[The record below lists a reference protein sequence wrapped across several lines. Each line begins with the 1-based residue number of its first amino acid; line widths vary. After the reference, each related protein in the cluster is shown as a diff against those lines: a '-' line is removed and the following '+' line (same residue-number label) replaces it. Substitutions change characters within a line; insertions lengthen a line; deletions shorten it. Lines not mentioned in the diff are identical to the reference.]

1 LIIFLVFLIFNKTVF
16 MQLILRSFELKLKHT
31 FTISRESYSTQPTLI
46 VELKEGEFSGY
57 GEATSNPY
65 YGITVSKMINDL
77 EKLQSVIESVSD
89 ETPKEFWS
97 KMYSHLKENMF
108 ALCALDLAYNDL
120 YARKKGKKLYKL
132 WGYNTSNNPLTDYTI
147 GIASIEKMITKMQEL
162 PWPIY
167 KIKLGTK
174 EDIKIITELRKH
186 TDAVFRVDAN
196 CGWTVDETINNA
208 IELKKLGV
216 EFIEQPM
223 KADDWNAHK
232 IVYQNSVLPII
243 ADESCQVEA
252 DVAKCNN
259 HFHGVNVK
267 LVKCGGLTSARR
279 MLMQARELGMKTMVG
294 CMTESSVGISAIA
307 HLLPLLD
314 YVDMDGAILLAED
327 IATGI
332 TLKNGVIHYSEL
344 NGTGVILTPTLSRGE
359 GVTDE

>member
-1 LIIFLVFLIFNKTVF
+1 
-16 MQLILRSFELKLKHT
+16 MQLILKSFELKLKHT
-31 FTISRESYSTQPTLI
+31 FTISRESYNSQHTLI
-46 VELKEGEFSGY
+46 VELKDGEFSGF

-65 YGITVSKMINDL
+65 YKITVPKMITDL
-77 EKLQSVIESVSD
+77 EALQSVIESTSN
-89 ETPKEFWS
+89 ETPEMFWD
-97 KMYSHLKENMF
+97 KMYPYLKDNMF
-108 ALCALDLAYNDL
+108 ALCGLDLAYNDL
-120 YARKKGKKLYKL
+120 YARKKGKKLYEL
-132 WGYNTSNNPLTDYTI
+132 WNYDISNNPLSDYTI
-147 GIASIEKMITKMQEL
+147 GIDSIEKMIAKMEEL

-196 CGWTVDETINNA
+196 CGWSVDETINNA

-223 KADDWNAHK
+223 KADDWDAHK
-232 IVYQNSVLPII
+232 KVFQNSVLPII

-252 DVAKCNN
+252 DVAKCHN
-259 HFHGVNVK
+259 HGVNVK

-279 MLMQARELGMKTMVG
+279 MLIQARELGMKTMVG

-332 TLKNGVIHYSEL
+332 TLKKGVVQYSEL
-344 NGTGVILTPTLSRGE
+344 NGTGVTLL
-359 GVTDE
+359 